1 MGEAGQGLWDMILG
15 SDVVY
20 DYRFMRPLIKT
31 YFEHTRHKLR
41 ATEAVD

>member
-1 MGEAGQGLWDMILG
+1 MGEAGQGRWDMILG

-31 YFEHTRHKLR
+31 YTRH
-41 ATEAVD
+41 T